1 MINLQLLNTTSVTNY
16 IDPGTLT
23 MAIQILIAGAM
34 ASLFIVKG
42 FWGRVKS
49 VIGRLWRR

>member
-1 MINLQLLNTTSVTNY
+1 MIIPQLLNTPSVTNY

-34 ASLFIVKG
+34 ASLFMVRG

-49 VIGRLWRR
+49 FIGRLWRR